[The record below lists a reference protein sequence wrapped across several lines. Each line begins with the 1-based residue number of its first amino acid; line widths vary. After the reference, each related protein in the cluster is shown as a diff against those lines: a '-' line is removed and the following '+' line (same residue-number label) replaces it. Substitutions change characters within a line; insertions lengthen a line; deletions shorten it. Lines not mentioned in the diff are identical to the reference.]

1 MYMCFRAALQGP
13 SSLSVVVVRIRGSSH
28 QLVFTLYVN
37 RTTGGGRR
45 ISLSL
50 WLLPRG
56 CKGAR
61 ENGKKKKK
69 KKKKDGERACMIA
82 VEL

>member
-1 MYMCFRAALQGP
+1 MYMCFRAALQGL
-13 SSLSVVVVRIRGSSH
+13 SSLFVVVVRIRGSSH
-28 QLVFTLYVN
+28 QLIFILYVN
-37 RTTGGGRR
+37 RTTGGGGG
-45 ISLSL
+45 SLSP

-69 KKKKDGERACMIA
+69 KKKDGERACMTV